1 MKVVW
6 NLKWR
11 KALSAFIIGICLI
24 VLPKVPLSA
33 AAAEGTEGPDLT
45 RRRTFRLRT
54 DCSLYMMNYLNLSE
68 IRRRLRQR

>member
-24 VLPKVPLSA
+24 ILPKVPLSA
-33 AAAEGTEGPDLT
+33 AAAEGTEGPEGGDLQGGGH
-45 RRRTFRLRT
+45 FA
-54 DCSLYMMNYLNLSE
+54 
-68 IRRRLRQR
+68 